1 MGNELLKHEGP
12 IFKGQGVKVNHPHTG
27 YITQMKPSPDGS
39 KFATCSADKSIA
51 VIDTES
57 GDLIKHYKACHKMG
71 IYDLTWATEH
81 EFFTCSADNLVKRW
95 SLDSDTAV
103 KELTQN
109 D

>member
-1 MGNELLKHEGP
+1 
-12 IFKGQGVKVNHPHTG
+12 
-27 YITQMKPSPDGS
+27 MKLSPDGS

-95 SLDSDTAV
+95 SLDSDIAV